1 MNELAGGEKVFRV
14 KEDGG
19 EREEE
24 EEEEREEEDEDVVKT
39 KRERRDVRVGNTG

>member
-19 EREEE
+19 EREKSRVRNEE
-24 EEEEREEEDEDVVKT
+24 VDFL
-39 KRERRDVRVGNTG
+39 KRKALLH